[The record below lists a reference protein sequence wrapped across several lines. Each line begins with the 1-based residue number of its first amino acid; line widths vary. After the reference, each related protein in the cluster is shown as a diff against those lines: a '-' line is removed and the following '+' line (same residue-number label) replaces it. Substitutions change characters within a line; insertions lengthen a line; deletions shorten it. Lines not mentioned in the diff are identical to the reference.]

1 MPRHSANIMP
11 PAKQPSKK
19 RETTAKQKTRTLRA
33 ASAAAPASSPATFLA
48 SWLSQSGPY
57 FGFGLVI
64 ALATFVLDQVT
75 KYAVLYGLDL
85 ATRGK
90 IYVAPF
96 ADFAL
101 AMNRGISY
109 GLFPQDGELGRWVLF
124 AIKIAASVLFLF
136 WLRRAAAPVVAAALG
151 LLIGGALGNALDRA
165 VYGAVVDFVA
175 LHAFGFRWY
184 VFNLADAAIVAGV
197 IGLLYDALIPNALK
211 SPPKGGI

>member
-1 MPRHSANIMP
+1 MPR
-11 PAKQPSKK
+11 AKQPSKK
-19 RETTAKQKTRTLRA
+19 GAARKSAKRKTRGPRV
-33 ASAAAPASSPATFLA
+33 PSPARREQNAVTRLTG
-48 SWLSQSGPY
+48 SGPY
-57 FGFGLVI
+57 LGFGLAI
-64 ALATFVLDQVT
+64 AAVVFVLDQIT

-96 ADFAL
+96 ADFVL

-124 AIKIAASVLFLF
+124 SVKIAASVLFFF
-136 WLRRAAAPVVAAALG
+136 WLRRAASPLVAAALG

-165 VYGAVVDFVA
+165 LQGAVVDFVA

-197 IGLLYDALIPNALK
+197 VGLLYDALRPNALK
-211 SPPKGGI
+211 SPPKGGN

>member
-1 MPRHSANIMP
+1 MPR
-11 PAKQPSKK
+11 AKQPNKK
-19 RETTAKQKTRTLRA
+19 RAAKKRAKKKVPRSRAVSRAKQS
-33 ASAAAPASSPATFLA
+33 SAAAWLVEPA
-48 SWLSQSGPY
+48 PY
-57 FGFGLVI
+57 FGLGLAI
-64 ALATFVLDQVT
+64 AAIIFVLDQIT
-75 KYAVLYGLDL
+75 KYAVLYGLNL

-96 ADFAL
+96 ADFVL

-124 AIKIAASVLFLF
+124 SIKIAASVLFFF
-136 WLRRAAAPVVAAALG
+136 WLRRAASPWVAAALG

-165 VYGAVVDFVA
+165 IQGAVIDFVA

-197 IGLLYDALIPNALK
+197 VGLLYDALRPNALK
-211 SPPKGGI
+211 SPPKGGN

>member
-1 MPRHSANIMP
+1 MPKRFVNFMPR
-11 PAKQPSKK
+11 AKLPSKK
-19 RETTAKQKTRTLRA
+19 RVLKKTAKKKARGPRA
-33 ASAAAPASSPATFLA
+33 ASRAATTSLLA
-48 SWLSQSGPY
+48 QSGPY
-57 FGFGLVI
+57 FIFGLLI
-64 ALATFVLDQVT
+64 AVAIFVLDQIT

-85 ATRGK
+85 AVRGK
-90 IYVAPF
+90 IYVTPF
-96 ADFAL
+96 ADFVL

-124 AIKIAASVLFLF
+124 TIKIAASVLFFF
-136 WLRRAAAPVVAAALG
+136 WLRRAGSKLVAAALG

-197 IGLLYDALIPNALK
+197 IGLLYDALRSNALK

>member
-1 MPRHSANIMP
+1 MPR
-11 PAKQPSKK
+11 AKQPSKK
-19 RETTAKQKTRTLRA
+19 KRPAKGAKKKRVLRKTKTRA
-33 ASAAAPASSPATFLA
+33 ASAAPAQVTRTPLLA
-48 SWLSQSGPY
+48 QSGPY
-57 FGFGLVI
+57 LGLGLVI

-85 ATRGK
+85 AARGK

-96 ADFAL
+96 ADFVL

-124 AIKIAASVLFLF
+124 SIKIAASVLFFF
-136 WLRRAAAPVVAAALG
+136 WLRRAVTPVVAASLG

-165 VYGAVVDFVA
+165 VHGAVVDFVA

-184 VFNLADAAIVAGV
+184 VFNVADAAIVAGV
-197 IGLLYDALIPNALK
+197 IGLLYDALRPNALK
-211 SPPKGGI
+211 SPPK

>member
-1 MPRHSANIMP
+1 MPR
-11 PAKQPSKK
+11 AKQPSKK
-19 RETTAKQKTRTLRA
+19 KRTTRSAKKAAARPR
-33 ASAAAPASSPATFLA
+33 ASARPRREPQVAAPEFTLVA
-48 SWLSQSGPY
+48 WLVQSGPY
-57 FGFGLVI
+57 FGFGLLI
-64 ALATFVLDQVT
+64 AAIIFVFDQIT

-96 ADFAL
+96 ADFVL

-109 GLFPQDGELGRWVLF
+109 GLFPQHGELGRWVLF
-124 AIKIAASVLFLF
+124 AIKIGASILFFF
-136 WLRRAAAPVVAAALG
+136 WLRRAATPVVAAALG

-165 VYGAVVDFVA
+165 LQGAVVDFVA

-197 IGLLYDALIPNALK
+197 VGLLYDALRPNALK
-211 SPPKGGI
+211 SPPKGGS

>member
-1 MPRHSANIMP
+1 MRTRFANIMP
-11 PAKQPSKK
+11 RAKQPGKKPRAKK
-19 RETTAKQKTRTLRA
+19 RVKKRSRPRV
-33 ASAAAPASSPATFLA
+33 AAARERRLPEAYA
-48 SWLSQSGPY
+48 WLENNGPY
-57 FGFGLVI
+57 FGFGI
-64 ALATFVLDQVT
+64 AIAAAVFVLDQIT

-96 ADFAL
+96 ADFVL

-124 AIKIAASVLFLF
+124 SIKIAASVLFFF
-136 WLRRAAAPVVAAALG
+136 WLRRAASPVVAAALG

-165 VYGAVVDFVA
+165 IQGAVVDFVA

-197 IGLLYDALIPNALK
+197 VGLLYDALRPNALK
-211 SPPKGGI
+211 SPPKRGI

>member
-1 MPRHSANIMP
+1 MPRRFANIMP
-11 PAKQPSKK
+11 RAKQPSKK
-19 RETTAKQKTRTLRA
+19 RVSKKTAKKKARGPRA
-33 ASAAAPASSPATFLA
+33 ASAARSEPTLVLWLA
-48 SWLSQSGPY
+48 QSGPY
-57 FGFGLVI
+57 FGFGLLI
-64 ALATFVLDQVT
+64 AAFVFVLDQIT

-96 ADFAL
+96 ADFVL

-109 GLFPQDGELGRWVLF
+109 GLFPQDGEFGRWLLF
-124 AIKIAASVLFLF
+124 SIKIAASVLFFF
-136 WLRRAAAPVVAAALG
+136 WLRRAANPVVAAALG

-184 VFNLADAAIVAGV
+184 VFNLADAVIVAGV
-197 IGLLYDALIPNALK
+197 IGLLYDALRPNALK

>member
-1 MPRHSANIMP
+1 MPR
-11 PAKQPSKK
+11 AKQPSKK
-19 RETTAKQKTRTLRA
+19 SRARKGAKKKTAPARKPRA
-33 ASAAAPASSPATFLA
+33 AHTA
-48 SWLSQSGPY
+48 SWLPATGPY
-57 FGFGLVI
+57 FAFGLAV
-64 ALATFVLDQVT
+64 ATVTFVLDQMT

-90 IYVAPF
+90 IVVAPF
-96 ADFAL
+96 ADFVL

-124 AIKIAASVLFLF
+124 SIKIAASVLFIF
-136 WLRRAAAPVVAAALG
+136 WLRRAVSPLVAAALG

-165 VYGAVVDFVA
+165 VQGAVMDFVS

-197 IGLLYDALIPNALK
+197 IGLLYDALRPNALN

>member
-1 MPRHSANIMP
+1 MPRE
-11 PAKQPSKK
+11 KQPNKKK
-19 RETTAKQKTRTLRA
+19 RAKKRVKRKPVRSRA
-33 ASAAAPASSPATFLA
+33 AARMKHKSWASRVAE
-48 SWLSQSGPY
+48 SGPY
-57 FGFGLVI
+57 FGFGLAI
-64 ALATFVLDQVT
+64 AAIVFALDQLT

-85 ATRGK
+85 AARGK

-96 ADFAL
+96 ADFVL

-124 AIKIAASVLFLF
+124 AIKIAASVLFFF
-136 WLRRAAAPVVAAALG
+136 WLRRAGSKLVAAALG

-165 VYGAVVDFVA
+165 IQGAVVDFVS

-197 IGLLYDALIPNALK
+197 FGLLYDALRPNALK
-211 SPPKGGI
+211 SPPKGGN

>member
-1 MPRHSANIMP
+1 MRSANFMPRVQKPDNDL
-11 PAKQPSKK
+11 PAQDG
-19 RETTAKQKTRTLRA
+19 
-33 ASAAAPASSPATFLA
+33 AAADAEPARVRR
-48 SWLSQSGPY
+48 Y
-57 FGFGLVI
+57 FRLGFTI
-64 ALATFVLDQVT
+64 AAVVFVLDQLT

-96 ADFAL
+96 MDFAL

-109 GLFPQDGELGRWVLF
+109 GLFPQDGELGRWLLF
-124 AIKIAASVLFLF
+124 SVKIGASMLFLF
-136 WLRRAAAPVVAAALG
+136 WLRRAVSPVVAIALG
-151 LLIGGALGNALDRA
+151 FLIGGALGNALDRA
-165 VYGAVVDFVA
+165 IQGAVVDFVA

-197 IGLLYDALIPNALK
+197 IGLLYDALRPNALK

>member
-1 MPRHSANIMP
+1 MPR
-11 PAKQPSKK
+11 AKQPSKK
-19 RETTAKQKTRTLRA
+19 RVSKKTAKKKPRIPRA
-33 ASAAAPASSPATFLA
+33 AAAAKSNTEPALV
-48 SWLSQSGPY
+48 SWLAQGGPY
-57 FGFGLVI
+57 FGFGLLI
-64 ALATFVLDQVT
+64 AAAIFVLDQIT

-96 ADFAL
+96 ADFVL

-109 GLFPQDGELGRWVLF
+109 GLFPQDGELGRWLLF
-124 AIKIAASVLFLF
+124 SIKIAASVLFFF
-136 WLRRAAAPVVAAALG
+136 WLRRAATPVVAAALG

-165 VYGAVVDFVA
+165 VFGAVVDFVA

-197 IGLLYDALIPNALK
+197 IGLLYDALRPNALK

>member
-1 MPRHSANIMP
+1 MPMRFANSMPR
-11 PAKQPSKK
+11 AKQPDKKPRAKK
-19 RETTAKQKTRTLRA
+19 R
-33 ASAAAPASSPATFLA
+33 AAAPRKAARAEVPANAAVRPAPAS
-48 SWLSQSGPY
+48 PY
-57 FGFGLVI
+57 LLVGI
-64 ALATFVLDQVT
+64 SVAAITFVLDQIT

-85 ATRGK
+85 PARGK
-90 IYVAPF
+90 IYLAPF
-96 ADFAL
+96 ADFVL

-124 AIKIAASVLFLF
+124 SVKIAASVVFLF
-136 WLRRAAAPVVAAALG
+136 WLRKAGSSLVAIPLG

-165 VYGAVVDFVA
+165 VQGAVVDFVS

-197 IGLLYDALIPNALK
+197 IGLLYDALRPNALK